1 MENRKIKFKV
11 WDNWNKK
18 FLDYGEVD
26 IWDLVFTEP
35 KLMEEIYTDGM
46 ANEWLEFLQDTGIT
60 DKNGVEIYNGD
71 IVRDGDDIFEIK
83 FQEGRFVGV
92 MDENIILDLSEFAE
106 DCEVIGNIYENK
118 ELLYKII

>member
-1 MENRKIKFKV
+1 MKKEIKFKV

-26 IWDLVFTEP
+26 IWDLVFAEP

-46 ANEWLEFLQDTGIT
+46 ANECLEFLQDTGLK

-92 MDENIILDLSEFAE
+92 MDENIILYLSKFAE

-118 ELLYKII
+118 ELLYKIK

>member
-1 MENRKIKFKV
+1 MTREIKFRA
-11 WDNWNKK
+11 WDK
-18 FLDYGEVD
+18 G
-26 IWDLVFTEP
+26 
-35 KLMEEIYTDGM
+35 TDGAEPQGM
-46 ANEWLEFLQDTGIT
+46 SYNQKFCHTMILNNDGFIIMQFTGLH
-60 DKNGVEIYNGD
+60 DKNGVEIYEGD

-118 ELLYKII
+118 ELLYKLI